1 MTHLLHGLNRVQSE
15 AVQHT
20 EGPLLLLSGAGSG
33 KTRVI
38 THRIAYLIRHHRV
51 SPFNIL
57 AVTFTKKAAKEMET
71 RLNDLIGKTNTPS
84 WIHTFH
90 SFCTRIL
97 HKHIT
102 HLGYGY
108 DSSFTIYDDAKQR
121 TLIKNLIQTLYIRLN
136 DLHAVCAEISRIKR
150 GFISPEQYA
159 DTAEGFFAKSVAQIY
174 PKYQGFLRENN
185 ALDFD
190 DMITLTVKLFDTNPN
205 VLGFYQNQFRYIL
218 VDEYQDTDNSQYRLV
233 SALAQ
238 KHQNI
243 CVVGDDD
250 QSIYSFRGADIK
262 NILDFE
268 RDYPDATVLCL
279 DQNYRSTR
287 NILEAAHHIIRNNQ
301 KRKEKKIWTEN
312 EEGSKITCYGSTNP
326 TDEAGYV
333 LRQIQ
338 KWREHGKKYEDLA
351 ILYRINAQSRTFED
365 ALRDADIPYRI
376 VGGIRFY
383 ERMEVKDIIAY
394 MRVIVNPADTVSI
407 KRVINTPRRG
417 IGVATVQKIE
427 DFAHA
432 EGISLFEAIQRVR
445 EVSTLSNGAKNSV
458 HAFARLI
465 ESFNPSDLPVR
476 AAEDLLERSG
486 YLEVLRRDG
495 TVEAQSREENLGELI
510 AAVTEYEKNDPKPT
524 LAGFLEKVVL
534 ASASDDKDDKSDK
547 VTMMTLHGTKGL
559 EFPIVFMVGMEEGL
573 LPHWRSCDT
582 EPELEEE
589 RRLCYVGITRAQKQ
603 LYLTHSCSRQSRDP
617 SRSRFINEIPEE
629 LLQPEG
635 HNKTP
640 NPTDDRITE
649 KQAVSSNT
657 GNVNL
662 GDDFVEPI
670 DGLGKEIQSEILHSS
685 YDFTEV
691 VDESKPAGEPMRQ
704 PEASADAYLNRGA
717 DFLSKGNYDLAIK
730 AYDKA
735 IELKPDFAVAYS
747 NRGEAYA
754 KKGDYPRAV
763 ADYDKAIELK
773 PSIEL
778 PPNAAVANIRG
789 VAYRKKGE
797 NTLAIKDYDKAIEL
811 KPDYVFAY
819 NNRGMAY
826 RENSDYHRAIADYTQ
841 AIELKPDY
849 VFAYNN
855 RGRAY
860 RDKGDY
866 PCAIADYTKA
876 IELKPDDTVIYNS
889 RGVAYYF
896 NGENAR
902 AIVDYTKAIE
912 LKPDDTV
919 IYNNRGMAYE
929 KTDDYHRAIA
939 DYTKIIELKPDDAS
953 AYDDRA
959 RAYEEIDDYPRAIA
973 DYTKAIELDPN
984 HAEACVG
991 RGRAYYETGNY
1002 PRAAADYGKA
1012 IELKPSIK
1020 QPPNAAVAYNNRG
1033 IAYRKKGEN
1042 TLAIKAYDKAIE
1054 LKPDYAAAY
1063 SNRGVAYHAKGDYP
1077 HAAADYDK
1085 AIELKPSIELPPN
1098 AAVAYNN
1105 RGMVYTK
1112 KGDYHRA
1119 AADYDKAI
1127 ELKPSIELPSYAAIA
1142 YNNRGVAYAKKGD
1155 YPQAAEDYDK
1165 AIELKPSIELPS
1177 YAAIAYSTRGEAYYK
1192 KGDYPCAIADYTQ
1205 AIELKPDY
1213 AVAYNNRG
1221 RAYANQGDYS
1231 RSETDF
1237 AKAEALESALENTRK
1252 KGD

>member
-1 MTHLLHGLNRVQSE
+1 MNTVKDETPPVESTGLESLNDVQRE

-38 THRIAYLIRHHRV
+38 THRIAYLIRHHGV
-51 SPFNIL
+51 SPSNIL
-57 AVTFTKKAAKEMET
+57 AVTFTKKSADEMKT
-71 RLNDLIGKTNTPS
+71 RLNGLIGKTNTPF
-84 WIHTFH
+84 WVNTFH
-90 SFCTRIL
+90 SCCTRIL
-97 HKHIT
+97 RKHIT

-121 TLIKNLIQTLYIRLN
+121 TLIKNLIRTLHIRLD
-136 DLHAVCAEISRIKR
+136 DLNAVLAEISKVKR
-150 GFISPEQYA
+150 AFISSEQYA
-159 DTAEGFFAKSVAQIY
+159 DIVKKKYPDDKEGFFEKCVARIY
-174 PKYQGFLRENN
+174 PKYRDFLRENN

-190 DMITLTVKLFDTNPN
+190 DMITMTVELFNTNPN
-205 VLGFYQNQFRYIL
+205 ILASYQNQFRYIL
-218 VDEYQDTDNSQYRLV
+218 VDEYQDTDNSQYQLV
-233 SALAQ
+233 SALAR
-238 KHQNI
+238 KYQNI

-262 NILDFE
+262 NIIDFE
-268 RDYPDATVLCL
+268 KDYPDATVRCL
-279 DQNYRSTR
+279 GQNYRSTK
-287 NILEAAHHIIRNNQ
+287 NIVEAAHHVIRNNQ
-301 KRKEKKIWTEN
+301 KRREKPIGTEN

-338 KWREHGKKYEDLA
+338 KWRTHGKKYEDLA

-376 VGGIRFY
+376 VGGIGFY

-394 MRVIVNPADTVSI
+394 MRVIVDSTDTVSI
-407 KRVINTPRRG
+407 KRIINTPRRG

-432 EGISLFEAIQRVR
+432 EGISLFEAIQRVE
-445 EVSTLSNGAKNSV
+445 EVPAIRNGAKNSV
-458 HAFARLI
+458 RAFARLI
-465 ESFNPSDLPVR
+465 ESFNPGDLPVR

-486 YLEVLRRDG
+486 YLEVLRRES
-495 TVEAQSREENLGELI
+495 TIEAQSREENLGELI

-524 LAGFLEKVVL
+524 LAGFLERV
-534 ASASDDKDDKSDK
+534 ASASTLDDKDDKSDK

-582 EPELEEE
+582 EDELEEE
-589 RRLCYVGITRAQKQ
+589 RRLCYVGITRAEEQ
-603 LYLTHSCSRQSRDP
+603 LYLTHSCSREPRSP
-617 SRSRFINEIPEE
+617 KRSRFINEIPEK
-629 LLQPEG
+629 LLQLEG
-635 HNKTP
+635 HNEIP
-640 NPTDDRITE
+640 NPTDDRLTE
-649 KQAVSSNT
+649 QQAVSADPR
-657 GNVNL
+657 NVNL
-662 GDDFVEPI
+662 GNDFVEPI
-670 DGLGKEIQSEILHSS
+670 DRLGKEIQSENLHSS

-691 VDESKPAGEPMRQ
+691 VHKSKPTEEPTQ
-704 PEASADAYLNRGA
+704 QSEVSADIYLNRGDA
-717 DFLSKGNYDLAIK
+717 FLGKGNYDRAIR

-747 NRGEAYA
+747 NRGEAYAKKGDYPRAVVDYDKAIELKPSIELPPNAAVAYNIRGVGFLGKGNYDSAIVDYTKAIKLKPDNAYAYYNRGQAYHKNGDYDRAIVDYTKVIKLKSDNAYAYFFRGVAYA

-778 PPNAAVANIRG
+778 PPNAAVAYLNRGADFLGKGNYDLAIKTYDKAIELKPDYASAYNGRGEAYAKRGDYDNAIVDYTKAIKLKPDYADAYFLRGQAYYEKDDYHRATEDYDKAIELKPSIELPPNAAVAYNIRG

-797 NTLAIKDYDKAIEL
+797 NTLAIKAYDKAIEL

-826 RENSDYHRAIADYTQ
+826 RENSDYPRAIADYTQ

-876 IELKPDDTVIYNS
+876 IELKPDDTVIYNN

-896 NGENAR
+896 NGDYSR

-919 IYNNRGMAYE
+919 IYNNRGRAYE
-929 KTDDYHRAIA
+929 K
-939 DYTKIIELKPDDAS
+939 
-953 AYDDRA
+953 
-959 RAYEEIDDYPRAIA
+959 IDDYPRAI
-973 DYTKAIELDPN
+973 
-984 HAEACVG
+984 
-991 RGRAYYETGNY
+991 
-1002 PRAAADYGKA
+1002 
-1012 IELKPSIK
+1012 
-1020 QPPNAAVAYNNRG
+1020 
-1033 IAYRKKGEN
+1033 
-1042 TLAIKAYDKAIE
+1042 
-1054 LKPDYAAAY
+1054 
-1063 SNRGVAYHAKGDYP
+1063 
-1077 HAAADYDK
+1077 
-1085 AIELKPSIELPPN
+1085 
-1098 AAVAYNN
+1098 
-1105 RGMVYTK
+1105 
-1112 KGDYHRA
+1112 
-1119 AADYDKAI
+1119 
-1127 ELKPSIELPSYAAIA
+1127 
-1142 YNNRGVAYAKKGD
+1142 
-1155 YPQAAEDYDK
+1155 ED
-1165 AIELKPSIELPS
+1165 
-1177 YAAIAYSTRGEAYYK
+1177 
-1192 KGDYPCAIADYTQ
+1192 
-1205 AIELKPDY
+1205 
-1213 AVAYNNRG
+1213 
-1221 RAYANQGDYS
+1221 
-1231 RSETDF
+1231 
-1237 AKAEALESALENTRK
+1237 
-1252 KGD
+1252 